1 MAEPDPAAT
10 EAEEADLVVAW
21 RDLLARHAN
30 TACLLD
36 RELGEKHGLG
46 MSEFEV
52 LERLVEE
59 RNADSAHAL
68 RVQELADTVHLSQ
81 SALSRLIGRLEKAG
95 LVTRAMCENDRR
107 GIKVVLTEEGC
118 RRYAQARPL
127 HREVL
132 SLTLGDPSGA
142 PDGTGGGAEPAHRP

>member
-1 MAEPDPAAT
+1 MAELDSDAD
-10 EAEEADLVVAW
+10 ADLVAAW
-21 RDLLARHAN
+21 RDLLARHAA
-30 TACLLD
+30 TSCLLD

-52 LERLVEE
+52 LERLVEA
-59 RNADSAHAL
+59 RDADSAHVL

-81 SALSRLIGRLEKAG
+81 SALSRLIGRLEKSG

-107 GIKVVLTEEGC
+107 GIKVALTEDGC
-118 RRYAQARPL
+118 RRYSEARAL

-132 SLTLGDPSGA
+132 ELTLRGDL
-142 PDGTGGGAEPAHRP
+142 GGCDATKG